1 MIRAVAAV
9 FVGFVVMAAIVNIP
23 LVLFALKPAA
33 AFEYGTTDV
42 MTTGW
47 MALSIVMA
55 VVAAPCGG
63 YVAAVIA
70 RSPTNRPVMALA
82 GIVFML
88 GILSAIGQLGEMP
101 GARDKPAVP
110 IEACRRG
117 GQKGGATPHPSVS
130 ARPRAACPRSSASAH
145 GSCWRR
151 RGAPASKSRFPNRA
165 ERIPSDAWQF
175 AGSPAARQQR
185 YAAGGQIPVAG
196 SRTKGE

>member
-33 AFEYGTTDV
+33 AFKYGTTDV
-42 MTTGW
+42 VTTGW

-82 GIVFML
+82 GIAFML
-88 GILSAIGQLGEMP
+88 GILSAIGQLGGMP
-101 GARDKPAVP
+101 RQPTWYVLTLPFIGGIGVLIGGGLHRKL
-110 IEACRRG
+110 RRTSRVG
-117 GQKGGATPHPSVS
+117 RAPS
-130 ARPRAACPRSSASAH
+130 
-145 GSCWRR
+145 
-151 RGAPASKSRFPNRA
+151 
-165 ERIPSDAWQF
+165 
-175 AGSPAARQQR
+175 
-185 YAAGGQIPVAG
+185 
-196 SRTKGE
+196 

>member
-33 AFEYGTTDV
+33 AFKYGTTDV
-42 MTTGW
+42 VTTGW
-47 MALSIVMA
+47 MALSIIVA

-101 GARDKPAVP
+101 RQPTWYAFTLPFIVGIGAL
-110 IEACRRG
+110 IG
-117 GQKGGATPHPSVS
+117 GNLYKKLPRPS
-130 ARPRAACPRSSASAH
+130 RAGR
-145 GSCWRR
+145 
-151 RGAPASKSRFPNRA
+151 APS
-165 ERIPSDAWQF
+165 
-175 AGSPAARQQR
+175 
-185 YAAGGQIPVAG
+185 
-196 SRTKGE
+196 

>member
-33 AFEYGTTDV
+33 AFKYGTTDV
-42 MTTGW
+42 VTTGW

-70 RSPTNRPVMALA
+70 RSPTNTPVMALA

-88 GILSAIGQLGEMP
+88 GILSAIG
-101 GARDKPAVP
+101 
-110 IEACRRG
+110 RRG
-117 GQKGGATPHPSVS
+117 GMPEQPTWYAFTLPFIGGIGTLIGGNLHKKLPHAPS
-130 ARPRAACPRSSASAH
+130 
-145 GSCWRR
+145 
-151 RGAPASKSRFPNRA
+151 RGRF
-165 ERIPSDAWQF
+165 
-175 AGSPAARQQR
+175 
-185 YAAGGQIPVAG
+185 
-196 SRTKGE
+196 